1 MSVFNR
7 ASYSSSV
14 RAVSTKMLMID
25 EEDYSD
31 DDNAEQ
37 HVPTSKEAPL
47 KRLIVRDLPFH
58 QSSNS
63 LRVRHQMSKQY
74 TKKSGLKSA
83 GGLSFFHWKV
93 RDCAVL
99 LCVMVFQYED
109 SALEYF
115 I

>member
-31 DDNAEQ
+31 DNDTEQ
-37 HVPTSKEAPL
+37 SPSTEAPL

-93 RDCAVL
+93 RCCVVL
-99 LCVMVFQYED
+99 LCVTVYP
-109 SALEYF
+109 